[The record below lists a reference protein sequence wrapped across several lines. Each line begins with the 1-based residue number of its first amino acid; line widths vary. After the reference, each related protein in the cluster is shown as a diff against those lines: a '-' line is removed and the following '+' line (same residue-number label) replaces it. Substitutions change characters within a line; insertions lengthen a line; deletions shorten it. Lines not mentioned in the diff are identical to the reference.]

1 MSKFKAGDKVRLKS
15 LEKIGDTYGIT
26 KGYLETMMGKT
37 LTISNV
43 LDYSNSGCG
52 CFYTIKGEQYHLS
65 FYEDLFELVE
75 NTFYKTLPNDFTG
88 KLTIEKGQVI
98 EKEDKGEILDEVEK
112 EYLKAVINPFR
123 KRVEN
128 ITKFSCIGGYHTEKE
143 YIYIKV
149 YGDTP
154 ITLPYFKK
162 NTMYKGMEPH
172 KDYTLEELGL

>member
-1 MSKFKAGDKVRLKS
+1 MSKFKVGDKVRLKS

-52 CFYTIKGEQYHLS
+52 CFYIIKGEQYHLS

-88 KLTIEKGQVI
+88 KLTIEKGQVV
-98 EKEDKGEILDEVEK
+98 EKEEK
-112 EYLKAVINPFR
+112 EYLRAVIKPFY
-123 KRVEN
+123 KRVIN
-128 ITKFSCIGGYHTEKE
+128 IRKAGYFDTE
-143 YIYIKV
+143 YILINLNADTIK
-149 YGDTP
+149 
-154 ITLPYFKK
+154 LPYFKK
-162 NTMYKGMEPH
+162 GEMYKGMEPH
-172 KDYTLEELGL
+172 KSYSLQELGL